1 MKYEHEYIKIL
12 EEELKP
18 AMGCTE
24 PIAIAYASSIAK
36 KHLNSE
42 ITRADIYVSGN
53 IVKNVKSVIVPNT
66 NGLRGIEAACA
77 IGLVAGINEL
87 ELECI
92 SKVTNEEIDECKE
105 LLERKI
111 ITKHLSESEYIFDIH
126 LFAYSNNNVCEVR
139 IVDYHTNVVLV
150 RYNNDTIIKKE
161 ITGIK
166 KSDLTDRT
174 LLNVEDIYN
183 FALNVDINKINK
195 LLDYQIKCNMEIA
208 QEGLNNNYGANI
220 GKTILA
226 HEAESIK
233 TKAKAYAA
241 AGSDARMNGC
251 NMPVVI
257 NSGSG
262 NQGMTCSLP
271 VIIYADE
278 LGVRYEKKI
287 RALALSNLLTTH
299 IKTDIGRLSAYCGAI
314 AAGCA
319 AGAAISY
326 LYGGDLK
333 VISHTLVNALAIASG
348 VICDGAKASC
358 AAKIALAV
366 DSGILG
372 YHMYLS
378 GNQFKGGDGIV
389 KKGVENTI
397 HNVGL
402 LASLGMVETDKEIIK
417 IMMD

>member
-278 LGVRYEKKI
+278 LGVGYEKKI